1 MLSPPG
7 ARGRGGA
14 THRLSRARRT
24 GQASTLV
31 TEGNELGERLC
42 TVVGTKPIW
51 GSPPRG
57 VGPPKGPQQRAWRRE
72 LAMLVASAQAHDR
85 AKTAASE
92 VSPAPPRRERLADQ
106 GLEAA
111 SARAGWG
118 PAVTGAARVLL
129 PQIGEREAEQ
139 LCPALSS
146 WAVGHL
152 PSSHPDEV
160 RLWKEECVPGFCPIE
175 PKVKPSGGGRALLV
189 LFMHGFGGAGPW
201 EDTVLG
207 PQGLKDGCSLL
218 TPGYWPHWEPGGA
231 GAGERAAQSFGT
243 RLWAATGLLGG
254 PSPTAEAC
262 SHGEATSPRGAS
274 ASTLGPVLGASSKS
288 SLCPV
293 LAPETDSPGGRN
305 ISEDPCQKAFISAAH
320 PSSPA
325 RGPSSSPGGLGQ
337 EGGGLG
343 QAPGRPNR
351 RQLEN
356 PAWLRVSFG
365 TPHLGHK
372 TRTSRRFSS
381 IGTTALSAVGPGRP
395 VQGPGQYSSRPVGHL
410 PVAEEGKSST
420 LVEGQKSEDLTPA
433 FLQAHL
439 VGRSSKL
446 LDLFKR
452 P

>member
-1 MLSPPG
+1 MHT
-7 ARGRGGA
+7 AEEGG
-14 THRLSRARRT
+14 
-24 GQASTLV
+24 
-31 TEGNELGERLC
+31 LGEEGPAGR
-42 TVVGTKPIW
+42 
-51 GSPPRG
+51 PPRTPG
-57 VGPPKGPQQRAWRRE
+57 TTNLNPRTIPSPYSRERGPHQRAEGTCLW
-72 LAMLVASAQAHDR
+72 SHR
-85 AKTAASE
+85 A
-92 VSPAPPRRERLADQ
+92 VSPRPPARSPVQRRPQCR
-106 GLEAA
+106 
-111 SARAGWG
+111 RN
-118 PAVTGAARVLL
+118 LL
-129 PQIGEREAEQ
+129 I
-139 LCPALSS
+139 L
-146 WAVGHL
+146 H
-152 PSSHPDEV
+152 
-160 RLWKEECVPGFCPIE
+160 
-175 PKVKPSGGGRALLV
+175 
-189 LFMHGFGGAGPW
+189 
-201 EDTVLG
+201 
-207 PQGLKDGCSLL
+207 
-218 TPGYWPHWEPGGA
+218 
-231 GAGERAAQSFGT
+231 
-243 RLWAATGLLGG
+243 
-254 PSPTAEAC
+254 
-262 SHGEATSPRGAS
+262 
-274 ASTLGPVLGASSKS
+274 
-288 SLCPV
+288 
-293 LAPETDSPGGRN
+293 RN